1 MIKFPLEFLNALG
14 NCSFYKFIVS
24 HNAIHFGL
32 YTDLIKYSA
41 NLRSFINIVSV
52 NKYFNNSIYI

>member
-1 MIKFPLEFLNALG
+1 MIKFPLEFSNALG

-32 YTDLIKYSA
+32 YTDLMKYSEI
-41 NLRSFINIVSV
+41 LEVL
-52 NKYFNNSIYI
+52 